1 MMMLTLYWAFFQV
14 GLFAFG
20 GGLAALP
27 LIKEQVVVIHPWL
40 DMAAFTDLVTIAEM
54 TPGPIALNAATFVGN
69 QVGGVVGAVVATLGC
84 ITPSLM
90 IVLILARLYSVWR
103 DKPAFAGV
111 LSGLRPTA
119 VALIASA
126 GMSIAILAL
135 FGTGGFT
142 SLAAID
148 IVSLICFGAA
158 LFLLRKF
165 KVSPILIIFGAGIAG
180 AAIKL
185 AFNLP

>member
-20 GGLAALP
+20 GDWPRP
-27 LIKEQVVVIHPWL
+27 LIRGAGGHPPWL

-54 TPGPIALNAATFVGN
+54 TRAHRAQRRDLCGQPGGR
-69 QVGGVVGAVVATLGC
+69 GGRGGG
-84 ITPSLM
+84 
-90 IVLILARLYSVWR
+90 
-103 DKPAFAGV
+103 D
-111 LSGLRPTA
+111 SGLHHTLPDDRADSGAPVQRLAGQTCLCRRAFRPA
-119 VALIASA
+119 PGRGRADRLCRHEHRH
-126 GMSIAILAL
+126 LAL

-148 IVSLICFGAA
+148 IVSLIAGAA

>member
-1 MMMLTLYWAFFQV
+1 MKRPTAFF
-14 GLFAFG
+14 FFS
-20 GGLAALP
+20 
-27 LIKEQVVVIHPWL
+27 
-40 DMAAFTDLVTIAEM
+40 F
-54 TPGPIALNAATFVGN
+54 
-69 QVGGVVGAVVATLGC
+69 
-84 ITPSLM
+84 
-90 IVLILARLYSVWR
+90 
-103 DKPAFAGV
+103 
-111 LSGLRPTA
+111 LRPTA

-126 GMSIAILAL
+126 GISIAILAL